1 MGNLKNNKTPNYSF
15 TRDDLPSEIQT
26 DNYEN
31 LILAANGKYG
41 YMLSE
46 YAKLAFKDLSQ

>member
-1 MGNLKNNKTPNYSF
+1 MENLKNNKPPNHSF
-15 TRDDLPSEIQT
+15 LSDDLPSEIQT

-31 LILAANGKYG
+31 LLMAANGKYG